1 MRLVV
6 LAVAVAICSCSRT
19 SEREP
24 SASRTPDVS
33 GNTRTEPPT
42 RDSALKLLRDYGR
55 WFGDDRATVIS
66 RLGAPPHIA
75 TRTAT
80 NGIDTLFLL
89 EYPNASFL
97 VSRGTADQIEILPDI
112 RARGPLPGLPPVIS
126 LGLTTRSTL
135 LTILGSPDYTKVLT
149 DSTVLSYQLPNVT
162 DLIEFYIVR
171 DTVRVL
177 RWRFYMG

>member
-1 MRLVV
+1 M
-6 LAVAVAICSCSRT
+6 
-19 SEREP
+19 
-24 SASRTPDVS
+24 
-33 GNTRTEPPT
+33 
-42 RDSALKLLRDYGR
+42 KLLRDYGR

-66 RLGAPPHIA
+66 RLGVPPHIA